1 MCLIEQCDKANH
13 AHGLCTRHYRNWSRY
28 GDPTPSAGHKGAR
41 KGCVPGCTCGRH
53 SLRRGKVDS
62 LPCAHCGVVRKVAF
76 CDGPE
81 GNSPEKFCSR
91 TCYRLWSENRRETRQ
106 AQTGKKYH
114 YDMSESEFAER
125 LAAQDWKCAI
135 CATEVDEKTAHRDH
149 CHKTGEWRALLCGKC
164 NRGLGL
170 FGDDPDILLAA
181 AFYLTQRMD
190 VLQRMG
196 M

>member
-1 MCLIEQCDKANH
+1 M
-13 AHGLCTRHYRNWSRY
+13 
-28 GDPTPSAGHKGAR
+28 
-41 KGCVPGCTCGRH
+41 
-53 SLRRGKVDS
+53 
-62 LPCAHCGVVRKVAF
+62 AF

-91 TCYRLWSENRRETRQ
+91 TCYRLWSENRREIRQ
-106 AQTGKKYH
+106 AQTGKRYR

-135 CATEVDEKTAHRDH
+135 CATGLDEKTAHRDH